1 MDEKIEQ
8 IQKLRDHKF
17 ERTNNPFG
25 KNMITIHYTMKEYHE
40 LKEALELAR
49 DVMIEKKI
57 VNKF

>member
-8 IQKLRDHKF
+8 IQKLRDHEF
-17 ERTNNPFG
+17 QRTNNAFG
-25 KNMITIHYTMKEYHE
+25 KNMITIHYTLKEYQE

-49 DVMIEKKI
+49 DVMMIKKL